1 MLEKLMRRLF
11 PWMFPDPTPPAPPP
25 PPPKPLPEFEP
36 DVVYDASNALCK
48 YDVRRPKGM
57 TTASPLAPIIF
68 MIHGGGW
75 QNPLGDKANP
85 GVIANKAAY
94 WLALGYIVISTN
106 YPLWAKN
113 KDGSNNGITPLE
125 EAKFVAKAIAH
136 AQKKVAGGDGGRMTV
151 MGHSAGAHLAALIAC
166 TSSMHDSF
174 GLKLFR
180 CVVCLDSGAL
190 DIPQCKAIAAAT
202 GSKELIDLYEP
213 FGDDPSKWP
222 AMSPIDC
229 IDGMTGP
236 FFMVYSTLRGPGDE
250 KQTTNFCARV
260 KQFGGLA
267 TAYPVALS
275 HGEIDDDLG
284 LENKY
289 TTDVNAFIQKHNP
302 A

>member
-1 MLEKLMRRLF
+1 MSRIIDFLKKLFGRGST
-11 PWMFPDPTPPAPPP
+11 PTPTPPPLPL
-25 PPPKPLPEFEP
+25 PLPEFEP

-166 TSSMHDSF
+166 TYSMQDSF